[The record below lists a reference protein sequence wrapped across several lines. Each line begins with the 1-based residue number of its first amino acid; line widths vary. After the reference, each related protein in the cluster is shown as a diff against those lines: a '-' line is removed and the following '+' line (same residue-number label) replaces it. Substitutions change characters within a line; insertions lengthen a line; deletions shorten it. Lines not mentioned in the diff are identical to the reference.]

1 MIRRPSNP
9 RSPLPALALCCLAL
23 LAGCGSA
30 SHTSTAKP
38 APRRSNLLSI
48 LQDDGLLQSNPAA
61 TLATVHALGV
71 EVVRTNVFW
80 SQIAPD
86 PNSAARPVFDA
97 ADPAAYPASGWAIYD
112 EIVRDAAADGVQI
125 YFTVMGRPPLWA
137 AGPGAASRHNCS
149 AGCAQWEP
157 SAADFGEFVHALG
170 VRYSGHYVPAGA
182 SSRLPRVDF
191 WSIWN
196 EPNYGPNLA
205 PQVTDGTS
213 IEVSPRLYRNLLDA
227 AWSALLA
234 SGHGPSTDTILIGE
248 TAPRGVIAFGGMVPL
263 RFIRALYCVDEAYKP
278 LRGAAATLRG
288 CPANAADSAKFAS
301 QNPALFEASGFADHP
316 YPQSLA
322 PNVPTPG
329 EPDYADFA
337 SLGSLERALDSAAA
351 AYKSSVRMPIYST
364 EYGYK
369 TDPPYAGGDPMA
381 SAAAYLNETEYLSWL
396 DPRIRSYDQYLLDD
410 PAAGSGSDFDTGLR
424 FADGTPK
431 PTLAAYRMPLWLPIT
446 SGSTGK
452 SLEVWGCA
460 RPAPN
465 VQRQTGRPQ
474 RVQVQFESAPG
485 APFKTL
491 RTVAL
496 TAAGGC
502 YFDIDVNFPTSG
514 VVRLAWD
521 GSGIVRYSRV
531 QAITLS

>member
-1 MIRRPSNP
+1 
-9 RSPLPALALCCLAL
+9 
-23 LAGCGSA
+23 
-30 SHTSTAKP
+30 
-38 APRRSNLLSI
+38 
-48 LQDDGLLQSNPAA
+48 
-61 TLATVHALGV
+61 
-71 EVVRTNVFW
+71 
-80 SQIAPD
+80 
-86 PNSAARPVFDA
+86 
-97 ADPAAYPASGWAIYD
+97 
-112 EIVRDAAADGVQI
+112 
-125 YFTVMGRPPLWA
+125 
-137 AGPGAASRHNCS
+137 
-149 AGCAQWEP
+149 
-157 SAADFGEFVHALG
+157 
-170 VRYSGHYVPAGA
+170 
-182 SSRLPRVDF
+182 
-191 WSIWN
+191 
-196 EPNYGPNLA
+196 
-205 PQVTDGTS
+205 
-213 IEVSPRLYRNLLDA
+213 
-227 AWSALLA
+227 
-234 SGHGPSTDTILIGE
+234 
-248 TAPRGVIAFGGMVPL
+248 MVPL
-263 RFIRALYCVDEAYKP
+263 EFVRALYCVDSSFKP
-278 LRGAAATLRG
+278 LTGAPARLRDCPATAAA
-288 CPANAADSAKFAS
+288 SAQFQA
-301 QNPALFEASGFADHP
+301 QNPGLFEASGFADHP
-316 YPQSLA
+316 YPQGLA
-322 PNVPTPG
+322 PNVPTPD

-337 SLGSLERALDSAAA
+337 ALPNLIGTLDRAIAVYGSHVQL
-351 AYKSSVRMPIYST
+351 PIYST